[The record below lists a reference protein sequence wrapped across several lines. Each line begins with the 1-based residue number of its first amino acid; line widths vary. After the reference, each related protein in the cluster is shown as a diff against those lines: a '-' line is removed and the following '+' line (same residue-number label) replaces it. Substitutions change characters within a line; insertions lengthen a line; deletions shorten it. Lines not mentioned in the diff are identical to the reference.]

1 MLKITEYFPGY
12 FYKKMGK
19 AGKKSR
25 ERIGGYCSAISLGNR
40 EFKQ

>member
-1 MLKITEYFPGY
+1 MLKITENSPGY

-25 ERIGGYCSAISLGNR
+25 GTNWWVLLSHVPWQPGI
-40 EFKQ
+40 